1 MTGSAQRERRQIG
14 LANHVC
20 PDGEVL
26 SAALAAAHKIAALPR
41 QAVEATKR
49 VLNLHVE
56 RAVLATIDFAMAAET
71 ESFDTPELRRTTR
84 PLPEAVVGKKVDR
97 ERSTVAKR
105 TRFAEYKDRYANYR
119 FELSEEGILLMQ
131 CHTNGGSLV
140 WDWKAHDE
148 MSDAF
153 ADIAG
158 DREIKV
164 LIHTGTG
171 ENYNA
176 NWGAPPTASKPMYLA
191 MDDQKGLAKLDEK
204 AWYGRMLVENVL
216 AVDVP
221 MISAVNGPCN
231 IHSEVP
237 LLGDIVLASEDAYFQ
252 DLAHFPRGMVPGDG
266 QHVIWPLL
274 VGRNRARY
282 MLLTGKKLSAQEAL
296 EWGAV
301 NEVLPKD
308 QLLDRAWELARE
320 LAKRP
325 PLTLRYTRM
334 LFTQDF
340 KRAFLDELGHGLAR
354 ETYAQR
360 QFFPVGGG
368 MTPLDRPWDKEP
380 WSD

>member
-1 MTGSAQRERRQIG
+1 M
-14 LANHVC
+14 
-20 PDGEVL
+20 
-26 SAALAAAHKIAALPR
+26 
-41 QAVEATKR
+41 
-49 VLNLHVE
+49 
-56 RAVLATIDFAMAAET
+56 
-71 ESFDTPELRRTTR
+71 
-84 PLPEAVVGKKVDR
+84 
-97 ERSTVAKR
+97 AKR
-105 TRFAEYKDRYANYR
+105 TRFAEYKDRYANFR

-131 CHTNGGSLV
+131 CHTGGGSLV

-176 NWGAPPTASKPMYLA
+176 NWGAPPARMTKPIYLA
-191 MDDQKGLAKLDEK
+191 MDSQEGLSQLDEK
-204 AWYGRMLVENVL
+204 AWYGRMLIENVL

-221 MISAVNGPCN
+221 VISAVNGPCN

-266 QHVIWPLL
+266 QHVIWPML

-296 EWGAV
+296 AWGAV
-301 NEVLPKD
+301 GEVLPKD
-308 QLLDRAWELARE
+308 KLLERAWELARE

-340 KRAFLDELGHGLAR
+340 KRAFLDELSHGLAR

-368 MTPLDRPWDKEP
+368 MTPLDRPWDKRP

>member
-1 MTGSAQRERRQIG
+1 M
-14 LANHVC
+14 
-20 PDGEVL
+20 
-26 SAALAAAHKIAALPR
+26 
-41 QAVEATKR
+41 
-49 VLNLHVE
+49 
-56 RAVLATIDFAMAAET
+56 
-71 ESFDTPELRRTTR
+71 
-84 PLPEAVVGKKVDR
+84 
-97 ERSTVAKR
+97 AKR
-105 TRFAEYKDRYANYR
+105 TRYADYKDRYANFR
-119 FELSEEGILLMQ
+119 FELSDDGVLFMQ

-158 DREIKV
+158 DRDIKV

-176 NWGAPPTASKPMYLA
+176 DWGPSGVDRPIYKVMEG
-191 MDDQKGLAKLDEK
+191 DRGLMKLDEK
-204 AWYGRMLVENVL
+204 AWYGRMLIENVL
-216 AVDVP
+216 AVEVP
-221 MISAVNGPCN
+221 VITAVNGPCN
-231 IHSEVP
+231 IHSEVA

-266 QHVIWPLL
+266 QHVIWPML

-282 MLLTGKKLSAQEAL
+282 MLLTGRKLPAQEAL
-296 EWGAV
+296 EWGVVA
-301 NEVLPKD
+301 EVLSKD
-308 QLLDRAWELARE
+308 KLLDRAWELAHE

-325 PLTLRYTRM
+325 PLALRYTRL

-340 KRAFLDELGHGLAR
+340 KRAFLDELAHGLAR

-368 MTPLDRPWDKEP
+368 MSPLDRPWDEEP

>member
-1 MTGSAQRERRQIG
+1 M
-14 LANHVC
+14 
-20 PDGEVL
+20 
-26 SAALAAAHKIAALPR
+26 
-41 QAVEATKR
+41 
-49 VLNLHVE
+49 
-56 RAVLATIDFAMAAET
+56 
-71 ESFDTPELRRTTR
+71 
-84 PLPEAVVGKKVDR
+84 
-97 ERSTVAKR
+97 AKR
-105 TRFAEYKDRYANYR
+105 TRFSEYKDRYANYR

-131 CHTNGGSLV
+131 CHTDGGSLV

-176 NWGAPPTASKPMYLA
+176 NWGLAPVEKPLYLA
-191 MDDQKGLAKLDEK
+191 MDGERGLEKLDEK
-204 AWYGRMLVENVL
+204 AWYGRMLIENIL

-237 LLGDIVLASEDAYFQ
+237 LLGDIVL
-252 DLAHFPRGMVPGDG
+252 GDG
-266 QHVIWPLL
+266 QHVIWPMII
-274 VGRNRARY
+274 GRNRARY

-301 NEVLPKD
+301 AEVLPKD
-308 QLLDRAWELARE
+308 RLLDRAWELARE

-334 LFTQDF
+334 LFTQDL
-340 KRAFLDELGHGLAR
+340 KRAFLDELGHGIAR
-354 ETYAQR
+354 EAYAQR

-368 MTPLDRPWDKEP
+368 MQPLDRPWDKEP

>member
-1 MTGSAQRERRQIG
+1 M
-14 LANHVC
+14 
-20 PDGEVL
+20 
-26 SAALAAAHKIAALPR
+26 
-41 QAVEATKR
+41 
-49 VLNLHVE
+49 
-56 RAVLATIDFAMAAET
+56 
-71 ESFDTPELRRTTR
+71 
-84 PLPEAVVGKKVDR
+84 
-97 ERSTVAKR
+97 AKR
-105 TRFAEYKDRYANYR
+105 TRFAEYQNRYANFR

-131 CHTNGGSLV
+131 CHTSGGSLV

-148 MSDAF
+148 MADAF
-153 ADIAG
+153 ADVAG

-171 ENYNA
+171 ANYNA
-176 NWGAPPTASKPMYLA
+176 DWGPPPMAKPMYLA
-191 MDDQKGLAKLDEK
+191 MNDQKGLAKLDEK
-204 AWYGRMLVENVL
+204 TWYGRMLIENVL

-282 MLLTGKKLSAQEAL
+282 MLLTGKKLSAREAL

-308 QLLDRAWELARE
+308 RLLDRAFELARE

-334 LFTQDF
+334 LFTQDL
-340 KRAFLDELGHGLAR
+340 KRAFLDELAHGLAR
-354 ETYAQR
+354 EAYAQR

-368 MTPLDRPWDKEP
+368 MRPLDRAWDEEP

>member
-1 MTGSAQRERRQIG
+1 
-14 LANHVC
+14 
-20 PDGEVL
+20 
-26 SAALAAAHKIAALPR
+26 
-41 QAVEATKR
+41 
-49 VLNLHVE
+49 
-56 RAVLATIDFAMAAET
+56 MA
-71 ESFDTPELRRTTR
+71 R
-84 PLPEAVVGKKVDR
+84 
-97 ERSTVAKR
+97 R
-105 TRFAEYKDRYANYR
+105 TRFSEYKDRYANYR

-164 LIHTGTG
+164 LIHTGSG

-176 NWGAPPTASKPMYLA
+176 DWGAPPTTQPLYVA
-191 MDDQKGLAKLDEK
+191 MDDQKGLSKLDEK
-204 AWYGRMLVENVL
+204 TWYGRMLIENVL
-216 AVDVP
+216 AVEVP
-221 MISAVNGPCN
+221 VISAVNGPCN

-274 VGRNRARY
+274 VGPNRARY
-282 MLLTGKKLSAQEAL
+282 LLLTGKKLSAQEAL

-301 NEVLPKD
+301 NEVLPKSA
-308 QLLDRAWELARE
+308 LLERAWELARE

-354 ETYAQR
+354 EAYAQR
-360 QFFPVGGG
+360 QFFPIGGG
-368 MTPLDRPWDKEP
+368 MTPLDRPWNKRP

>member
-1 MTGSAQRERRQIG
+1 M
-14 LANHVC
+14 
-20 PDGEVL
+20 
-26 SAALAAAHKIAALPR
+26 
-41 QAVEATKR
+41 
-49 VLNLHVE
+49 
-56 RAVLATIDFAMAAET
+56 
-71 ESFDTPELRRTTR
+71 
-84 PLPEAVVGKKVDR
+84 
-97 ERSTVAKR
+97 AKR
-105 TRFAEYKDRYANYR
+105 TRFSEYKDRYANFR
-119 FELSEEGILLMQ
+119 FELSEDGVLLMQ

-153 ADIAG
+153 ADVAG

-176 NWGAPPTASKPMYLA
+176 DWGPSGVDKPMYKV
-191 MDDQKGLAKLDEK
+191 MEGDRGLTKLDEK
-204 AWYGRMLVENVL
+204 AWYGRMLIENVL

-221 MISAVNGPCN
+221 VITAVNGPCN
-231 IHSEVP
+231 IHSEVA

-252 DLAHFPRGMVPGDG
+252 DSAHFPRGMVPGDG
-266 QHVIWPLL
+266 QHVLWPML
-274 VGRNRARY
+274 VGRNRARHL
-282 MLLTGKKLSAQEAL
+282 LLTGRKLLAQEAL
-296 EWGAV
+296 DWGVVA
-301 NEVLPKD
+301 EVLPKAG
-308 QLLDRAWELARE
+308 LLDRAWELAHE

-325 PLTLRYTRM
+325 PLTLRYTRL

-340 KRAFLDELGHGLAR
+340 KRAFLDELAHGLAR

-368 MTPLDRPWDKEP
+368 EAPLDRAWDKEP

>member
-1 MTGSAQRERRQIG
+1 
-14 LANHVC
+14 
-20 PDGEVL
+20 
-26 SAALAAAHKIAALPR
+26 
-41 QAVEATKR
+41 
-49 VLNLHVE
+49 
-56 RAVLATIDFAMAAET
+56 
-71 ESFDTPELRRTTR
+71 
-84 PLPEAVVGKKVDR
+84 
-97 ERSTVAKR
+97 VAKR
-105 TRFAEYKDRYANYR
+105 TRYSEYKDRYANYK
-119 FELSEEGILLMQ
+119 FELSDEGILFMQ

-140 WDWKAHDE
+140 WDWEAHDG
-148 MSDAF
+148 MADAF

-176 NWGAPPTASKPMYLA
+176 NWGAPEGETAPKPRYLV
-191 MDDQKGLAKLDEK
+191 MDGQEGLSMLDEK

-221 MISAVNGPCN
+221 IISAVNGPCN

-237 LLGDIVLASEDAYFQ
+237 LLADIVLASEDAYFQ
-252 DLAHFPRGMVPGDG
+252 DLAHFPRGLVPGDG
-266 QHVIWPLL
+266 QHVIWPRL
-274 VGRNRARY
+274 VGHNRGRY
-282 MLLTGKKLSAQEAL
+282 MLLTGKKLSAREAM

-301 NEVLPKD
+301 AEVLPKD
-308 QLLDRAWELARE
+308 ELVDRAWELARE

-325 PLTLRYTRM
+325 PLALRYTRM
-334 LFTQDF
+334 LFTQDL

-360 QFFPVGGG
+360 QFFPFGGG
-368 MTPLDRPWDKEP
+368 MRGLDRAWDQQP

>member
-1 MTGSAQRERRQIG
+1 M
-14 LANHVC
+14 
-20 PDGEVL
+20 
-26 SAALAAAHKIAALPR
+26 
-41 QAVEATKR
+41 
-49 VLNLHVE
+49 
-56 RAVLATIDFAMAAET
+56 
-71 ESFDTPELRRTTR
+71 
-84 PLPEAVVGKKVDR
+84 
-97 ERSTVAKR
+97 AKR
-105 TRFAEYKDRYANYR
+105 TRYAEYKDRYANFR
-119 FELSEEGILLMQ
+119 FELSDDGVLFMQ

-158 DREIKV
+158 DRDIKV

-176 NWGAPPTASKPMYLA
+176 DWGPSGVDRPIYKVMEG
-191 MDDQKGLAKLDEK
+191 DRGLMKLDEK
-204 AWYGRMLVENVL
+204 AWYGRMLIENVL
-216 AVDVP
+216 AVEVP
-221 MISAVNGPCN
+221 VITAVNGPCN
-231 IHSEVP
+231 IHSEVA

-266 QHVIWPLL
+266 QHVIWPML

-282 MLLTGKKLSAQEAL
+282 MLLTGRKLPAQEAL
-296 EWGAV
+296 EWGVVA
-301 NEVLPKD
+301 EVLSKD
-308 QLLDRAWELARE
+308 KLLDRAWELAHE

-325 PLTLRYTRM
+325 PLALRYTRL

-340 KRAFLDELGHGLAR
+340 KRAFLDELAHGLAR

-368 MTPLDRPWDKEP
+368 MSPLDRPWDEEP